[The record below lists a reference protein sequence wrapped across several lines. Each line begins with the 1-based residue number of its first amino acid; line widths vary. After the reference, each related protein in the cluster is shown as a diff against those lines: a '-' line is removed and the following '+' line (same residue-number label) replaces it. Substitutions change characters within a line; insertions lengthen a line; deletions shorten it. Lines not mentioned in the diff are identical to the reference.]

1 MQKRN
6 VTLSLPAD
14 LLKKAKAV
22 AASQEKSLSRLMTE
36 SLQEIIVSSTG
47 YREAMDR
54 QLRLMKKGLALGLKD
69 RRIVSRDELH
79 ERG

>member
-1 MQKRN
+1 
-6 VTLSLPAD
+6 LPAD